1 MNQEAVADPAR
12 SPSGGPAHIL
22 PAILTAFV
30 LLQSAGGLLIGG
42 LYRDNAWVVSIYRGT
57 DWVTLLLVV
66 PVLIASL
73 RLARRGS
80 LRARLVLAGTLYYV
94 FYNNVYYQFT
104 AFNRFFLVYVAIF
117 VLSAAALIA
126 VLLGTNAGR
135 VAASDRVRKPVSLAM
150 FAMAAILAVMWI
162 GQNILFIADGKVP
175 QLIADTGGITHMV
188 AALDLTLI
196 VPLLALGAAWLWKGR
211 PWGRVITT
219 AMAVQCSLITIVLL
233 VGTPFQAAA
242 GVKDA
247 WAFFPLW
254 AFMGIVFW
262 TSAALMLIS
271 IGKASEGP
279 DARCSIPGYPPP
291 EESGRVNAGK
301 A

>member
-1 MNQEAVADPAR
+1 MNDPLSTPPRGSA
-12 SPSGGPAHIL
+12 ATL
-22 PAILTAFV
+22 AAILTAFV
-30 LLQSAGGLLIGG
+30 FLQAAGGLLIRG

-73 RLARRGS
+73 ALTRRGS
-80 LRARLVLAGTLYYV
+80 PRARLVLIGALYYV

-104 AFNRFFLVYVAIF
+104 AFNRFFLVYAAIF

-126 VLLGTNAGR
+126 VLLGTD
-135 VAASDRVRKPVSLAM
+135 AARFAAPAPDRVRKPVGLAM
-150 FAMAAILAVMWI
+150 LAMATILAVMWI

-175 QLIADTGGITHMV
+175 QLIADTGGTTHMV

-196 VPLLALGAAWLWKGR
+196 VPLLALGGAWLWKGR
-211 PWGRVITT
+211 PWGRVITA
-219 AMAVQCSLITIVLL
+219 AMAVQCSLITLVL
-233 VGTPFQAAA
+233 VVATPFQAAA

-247 WAFFPLW
+247 WTFFPLW

-262 TSAALMLIS
+262 TSAALMLKS
-271 IGKASEGP
+271 IVKASEG
-279 DARCSIPGYPPP
+279 ARRPIQGLPTK
-291 EESGRVNAGK
+291 R
-301 A
+301 

>member
-1 MNQEAVADPAR
+1 MRHNAMEGPTSSLA
-12 SPSGGPAHIL
+12 GPAHL
-22 PAILTAFV
+22 LTAVLTAFV
-30 LLQSAGGLLIGG
+30 FVQSAGGLLIRG

-73 RLARRGS
+73 RLGRRGS
-80 LRARLVLAGTLYYV
+80 LRARLVLTGALYYV

-104 AFNRFFLVYVAIF
+104 AFNRFFLVYAAIF
-117 VLSAAALIA
+117 VLSAGALIA
-126 VLLGTNAGR
+126 VLLGTAAGR
-135 VAASDRVRKPVSLAM
+135 IAAPAPDPVRKPVSLAM

-162 GQNILFIADGKVP
+162 GQNILFIVSGKVP
-175 QLIADTGGITHMV
+175 QLIADTGGTTHMV

-196 VPLLALGAAWLWKGR
+196 VPPLTLGAAWLWKGR
-211 PWGRVITT
+211 PWGRVVTT
-219 AMAVQCSLITIVLL
+219 AMAVQCSMITIVLL

-247 WAFFPLW
+247 WTFFPLW

-262 TSAALMLIS
+262 SSAAFMLRS
-271 IGKASEGP
+271 IG
-279 DARCSIPGYPPP
+279 PG
-291 EESGRVNAGK
+291 GTAD
-301 A
+301 